1 VESGK
6 KYFVNVGSVGQPRDG
21 DPRAAYVIYDL
32 PQQTIELR
40 RLDYDI
46 ATAQRKIRA
55 AGLPERLAE
64 RLSTGR

>member
-21 DPRAAYVIYDL
+21 DPRSSYVIYDL
-32 PQQTIELR
+32 PQQTIEIR

-46 ATAQRKIRA
+46 PTAQRKIRA

-64 RLSTGR
+64 RLASGR